1 MVTWFKNTTTSQ
13 TFSLRLR
20 NHNIEL
26 NGTMPMV
33 NPEQDIMFKQKN
45 YERESRQQIKK
56 LSACSNGSSINNVVW
71 ESQ

>member
-1 MVTWFKNTTTSQ
+1 
-13 TFSLRLR
+13 
-20 NHNIEL
+20 
-26 NGTMPMV
+26 MV

-45 YERESRQQIKK
+45 YERESRQRIKK

>member
-1 MVTWFKNTTTSQ
+1 MVTWLKNTTTSQ
-13 TFSLRLR
+13 TFFLRLR

-26 NGTMPMV
+26 NGTIPMV

-56 LSACSNGSSINNVVW
+56 LSACSNGSSINNVV
-71 ESQ
+71 

>member
-13 TFSLRLR
+13 TFFLRLR

-26 NGTMPMV
+26 NGTIPMV

-45 YERESRQQIKK
+45 YERASRQQIKK
-56 LSACSNGSSINNVVW
+56 LSASSNGSSINNVVW